1 MTWFYNA
8 FIDHEMEQFWLNW
21 QDRIEESSRQFLAF
35 TKEQIDYYMIHKEYI
50 YIKKRSLCNYLE
62 NEKKNLEKHFYE
74 RTVDMLK
81 TIEVMENNN
90 IKNTISRI
98 TEQAMQSVLKV
109 VDSAEGKKSLH
120 EASFK
125 SALAGL
131 KSGKMAFEG
140 DVLLPL
146 FLSEVRKGLEPLS
159 KLTKEEENTLFAL
172 GPEQKKMLIENDNRA
187 KIQYLA
193 NPPDVSS
200 GSVKNTEAY
209 RNILSRMKRR

>member
-1 MTWFYNA
+1 
-8 FIDHEMEQFWLNW
+8 MEQFWLNW

-35 TKEQIDYYMIHKEYI
+35 TKEQIDYYLIHKEYI

-74 RTVDMLK
+74 RTFDMLK

-90 IKNTISRI
+90 IKNEISKI
-98 TEQAMQSVLKV
+98 TEQAMQTVLKLV
-109 VDSAEGKKSLH
+109 ESAEGKKSLH

-125 SALAGL
+125 SALGGL
-131 KSGKMAFEG
+131 KSGKMSYEG

-146 FLSEVRKGLEPLS
+146 FLSEIRNGLEPLS
-159 KLTKEEENTLFAL
+159 KLSKEEEDTLFSL
-172 GPEQKKMLIENDNRA
+172 RPEQKKMLIENDNRA

-200 GSVKNTEAY
+200 GTVKNTEAY
-209 RNILSRMKRR
+209 KNILSRMKRR

>member
-1 MTWFYNA
+1 
-8 FIDHEMEQFWLNW
+8 MEQFWLNW

-35 TKEQIDYYMIHKEYI
+35 TKEQIDYYLIHKEYI

-74 RTVDMLK
+74 RTIDMLK
-81 TIEVMENNN
+81 TIESMENNN
-90 IKNTISRI
+90 IKHEISSI
-98 TEQAMQSVLKV
+98 TEKAVAAVLKV
-109 VDSAEGKKSLH
+109 VESAEGKKSLH

-131 KSGKMAFEG
+131 KSGKMSYEG

-146 FLSEVRKGLEPLS
+146 FLSEIRKGLEPLS
-159 KLTKEEENTLFAL
+159 KLTKEEEDKLFSL
-172 GPEQKKMLIENDNRA
+172 KPEQKKMLIENDHRA

-200 GSVKNTEAY
+200 GTVKNTEAY
-209 RNILSRMKRR
+209 KNILSRMKRR

>member
-1 MTWFYNA
+1 
-8 FIDHEMEQFWLNW
+8 MEQFWLNW

-35 TKEQIDYYMIHKEYI
+35 TKEQIDYYLIHKEYI

-90 IKNTISRI
+90 IKNEISKI
-98 TEQAMQSVLKV
+98 TEQAMQTVLKV
-109 VDSAEGKKSLH
+109 VESAEGKKSLH

-131 KSGKMAFEG
+131 KSGKMSYEG

-146 FLSEVRKGLEPLS
+146 FLSEIRHGLEPLS
-159 KLTKEEENTLFAL
+159 KLSKEEEDTLFSL
-172 GPEQKKMLIENDNRA
+172 RPEQKKMLIENDNRA

-200 GSVKNTEAY
+200 GTVKNTEAY
-209 RNILSRMKRR
+209 KNILSRMKRR

>member
-1 MTWFYNA
+1 
-8 FIDHEMEQFWLNW
+8 MEQFWLNW

-35 TKEQIDYYMIHKEYI
+35 TKEQIDYYLIHKEYI

-81 TIEVMENNN
+81 TIESMENSN
-90 IKNTISRI
+90 IKHTISSL
-98 TEQAMQSVLKV
+98 TEEAMGTVLKV
-109 VDSAEGKKSLH
+109 VESAEGKRSLH

-131 KSGKMAFEG
+131 KSGKMTFEG

-146 FLSEVRKGLEPLS
+146 FLTEIRNRLEPLS
-159 KLTKEEENTLFAL
+159 KLSKAEEDAMFCLK
-172 GPEQKKMLIENDNRA
+172 PEQKKMLIENDHRA

-193 NPPDVSS
+193 NPPDVAS
-200 GSVKNTEAY
+200 GTVKNTEAY
-209 RNILSRMKRR
+209 KNILSRMKRR